1 VLGITMQDSVNGA
14 VITGVATGSGA
25 ANAGLKV
32 GDIITKIN
40 NKDVASSSD
49 VGSIISTLKPDTE
62 VTVVIL
68 RSGKTQTV
76 TATLG
81 RR

>member
-1 VLGITMQDSVNGA
+1 MQDSVNGA

-32 GDIITKIN
+32 GDVITKIN
-40 NKDVASSSD
+40 DKDVATSSD
-49 VGSIISTLKPDTE
+49 VGSVMSDAEAGHE

-68 RSGKTQTV
+68 RGGKSQTV